1 MRTVLLRFQVFY
13 VVPRIEMIEDE
24 VQMIKMGLPDARV
37 GFAYGGL
44 KGLEKRITEF
54 ALGEIDVMV
63 GCE

>member
-1 MRTVLLRFQVFY
+1 MRTVLLRSQVFY